1 MSPIAALVFRN
12 SDGSWSMANTPA
24 IYWGGA
30 NLSDY
35 MSSSLSG
42 KDILPLINELTS
54 VVAVNLNGAQL
65 GVIYTKV

>member
-1 MSPIAALVFRN
+1 
-12 SDGSWSMANTPA
+12 MANTPA

-35 MSSSLSG
+35 MSA
-42 KDILPLINELTS
+42 KEILPLINKLTS
-54 VVAVNLNGAQL
+54 VVANNLNGAQL

>member
-1 MSPIAALVFRN
+1 MSPIAARVFRN

-35 MSSSLSG
+35 MSLSA
-42 KDILPLINELTS
+42 KEILPLINKLTS
-54 VVAVNLNGAQL
+54 VVANNLNGAQL